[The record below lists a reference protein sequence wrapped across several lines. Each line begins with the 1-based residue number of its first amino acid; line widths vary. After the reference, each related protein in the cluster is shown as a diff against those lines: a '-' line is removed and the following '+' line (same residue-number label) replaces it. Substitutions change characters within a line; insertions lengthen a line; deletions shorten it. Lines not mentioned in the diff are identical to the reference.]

1 MGFATESDYRKSGDT
16 DMTNEFLKKM
26 ENHAT
31 AEANRLGKSNHGK
44 LRLIGTA
51 IGIVVVVLL
60 ALWMAYHP

>member
-1 MGFATESDYRKSGDT
+1 
-16 DMTNEFLKKM
+16 MTNEFLKKM

-51 IGIVVVVLL
+51 IGIVVVILL